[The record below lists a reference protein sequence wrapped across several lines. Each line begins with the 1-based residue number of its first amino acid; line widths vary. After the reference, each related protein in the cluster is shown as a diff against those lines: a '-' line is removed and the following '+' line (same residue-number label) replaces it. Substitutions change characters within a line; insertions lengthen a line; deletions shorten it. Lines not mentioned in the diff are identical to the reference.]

1 MSYSFALPRLLLGC
15 LKAYRNPLVASGSS
29 AKRPKRCKCAWSTFC
44 PPTGSIF
51 QPRLA
56 PSGLHSSSMAL
67 HFLMR
72 SRNFVHSSSFIS
84 NGVLMWRIKRI
95 RRLASRLKPVF
106 SFYSPKYV
114 VIYRLVAIKTMMI
127 FWKILN
133 WDKLPLQ
140 YFVLWS
146 VVIGDG
152 FNLSKVH

>member
-1 MSYSFALPRLLLGC
+1 
-15 LKAYRNPLVASGSS
+15 
-29 AKRPKRCKCAWSTFC
+29 
-44 PPTGSIF
+44 
-51 QPRLA
+51 
-56 PSGLHSSSMAL
+56 
-67 HFLMR
+67 
-72 SRNFVHSSSFIS
+72 
-84 NGVLMWRIKRI
+84 MWRIKHI
-95 RRLASRLKPVF
+95 RRLASRLKPVL

-152 FNLSKVH
+152 FNLSQVH